1 MSIYRIAVAEGDGI
15 GPEIVRASMEVLNF
29 LQDGFF
35 NDVKIEFRE
44 VDVGWKGLKSQGSS
58 LPEESVKK
66 MEASDGLILG
76 PLDVGRYPAGDPGG
90 PSPSGKIRK
99 HFDLFANIR
108 PTVSYGIN
116 RNYPDGEVN
125 LVIVREN
132 TEGFYADRNMFMGNG
147 EFMPTKDVAMAVRV
161 VTREGSQR
169 IIREAFRLAASRM
182 QHVTAVHKANV
193 LKISDGLFLQIFK
206 EISEEY
212 HSIKTDDKIVD
223 AMAFDILVNPQK
235 YDVIVTTNMFGDILS
250 DEAAGVA
257 GSLGLA
263 PSLNSGENF
272 AMAQAVHGSAPDIA
286 GKGVANPIAE
296 ILSCGMLFD
305 WLGNRHNDARLLK
318 MSHLIGDATRKLIM
332 KRENLTPDL
341 GGRGNTESITRGIIS
356 KLKDVKK

>member
-1 MSIYRIAVAEGDGI
+1 MSIYRIAVAEGDSI
-15 GPEIVRASMEVLNF
+15 GPEIVRASMEVLNS
-29 LQDGFF
+29 LQDAFL
-35 NDVKIEFRE
+35 NDIKLDFKE
-44 VDVGWKGLKSQGSS
+44 VEVGWKGIKSQGSS
-58 LPEESVKK
+58 LPDESVKR

-116 RNYPDGEVN
+116 KNYPNGEVN

-132 TEGFYADRNMFMGNG
+132 TEGFYADRNMFMGSG
-147 EFMPTKDVAMAVRV
+147 EFMPTNDVAMAVRV
-161 VTREGSQR
+161 VTRKGSQR
-169 IIREAFRLAASRM
+169 IIREAFKIAASRM

-193 LKISDGLFLQIFK
+193 LKISDGLFLQVFK
-206 EISEEY
+206 EISEEF
-212 HSIKTDDKIVD
+212 HSFKADDKIVD
-223 AMAFDILVNPQK
+223 AMAFDLLLNPQK

-250 DEAAGVA
+250 DEAAGIA

-263 PSLNSGENF
+263 PSLNSGDNF

-286 GKGVANPIAE
+286 GKGIANPIAE
-296 ILSCGMLFD
+296 ILSCGMLFQ
-305 WLGNRHNDARLLK
+305 WLGNRHNDSRLLK
-318 MSHLIGDATRKLIM
+318 MSHMIDEATRKLII

-341 GGRGNTESITRGIIS
+341 GGKGNTESITKGIIN
-356 KLKDVKK
+356 KLTEVNK